1 MTAAPIHQ
9 DNTFHAARATA
20 DRDWRIPIVKAK
32 RVVETLPDPRGLP
45 FDPRV
50 KPFRILDCIASAI
63 LCAAIIAP
71 FAILFWR
78 A

>member
-32 RVVETLPDPRGLP
+32 GVVAPLPSPVEFITPEATPAWVGWL
-45 FDPRV
+45 
-50 KPFRILDCIASAI
+50 KSAAI
-63 LCAAIIAP
+63 LTVIVVLCWTGLV
-71 FAILFWR
+71 FS
-78 A
+78 